1 MITLKDIIK
10 IVAKYHHL
18 DTINCH
24 SICCDCSKFNWCFN
38 EYDLLTMDY
47 LYRGEYYG

>member
-10 IVAKYHHL
+10 IVATYHHL
-18 DTINCH
+18 DTINCR
-24 SICCDCSKFNWCFN
+24 SICCDCRKFNWCFN
-38 EYDLLTMDY
+38 EYNLLTMDY

>member
-1 MITLKDIIK
+1 MKTIKDIIE

-18 DTINCH
+18 DTNCG
-24 SICCDCSKFNWCFN
+24 SICCDCRKFNWCFN
-38 EYDLLTMDY
+38 EYNLLTIDY